1 MKDKGDCDTQ
11 GVFLVFLEKVFCKGT
26 EGRDNSGE
34 IFATHIYGKGLVSRM
49 YKELLKFSNR
59 VTNN

>member
-26 EGRDNSGE
+26 EGRDNSGLSPKRQE
-34 IFATHIYGKGLVSRM
+34 DVKKREAVVF
-49 YKELLKFSNR
+49 LKD
-59 VTNN
+59 